1 MAHEELHNIIIKGY
15 NVALSKCYDIGDM
28 YAAGFLDGMKYQ
40 KDGTI
45 PMSPIDEALERL
57 KKEGKL

>member
-1 MAHEELHNIIIKGY
+1 MAHEELHNVIVKGY
-15 NVALSKCYDIGDM
+15 NVALSKGYDIGDM
-28 YAAGFLDGMKYQ
+28 YVAGFLDGMKYQ

-45 PMSPIDEALERL
+45 PMSPIEEALERL